1 MSYARI
7 TDFGCWLRQSKL
19 LKACQEKLKCQTILT
34 LVMRKDQ
41 SAHFKGLDLQVAEIK
56 DLKAV
61 YSLMY
66 YVALF
71 RA

>member
-1 MSYARI
+1 MLAAAIQAFKR
-7 TDFGCWLRQSKL
+7 L
-19 LKACQEKLKCQTILT
+19 EKLKCQTMGIDFSDEGW
-34 LVMRKDQ
+34 KDQ

-56 DLKAV
+56 DLKAARCN
-61 YSLMY
+61 Y

>member
-1 MSYARI
+1 MGI
-7 TDFGCWLRQSKL
+7 DFSEGW
-19 LKACQEKLKCQTILT
+19 
-34 LVMRKDQ
+34 KDQ

-61 YSLMY
+61 YSPCNY

>member
-1 MSYARI
+1 MGI
-7 TDFGCWLRQSKL
+7 DFSDEGW
-19 LKACQEKLKCQTILT
+19 
-34 LVMRKDQ
+34 KDQ

>member
-1 MSYARI
+1 
-7 TDFGCWLRQSKL
+7 
-19 LKACQEKLKCQTILT
+19 
-34 LVMRKDQ
+34 
-41 SAHFKGLDLQVAEIK
+41 LDLQVAEIK

-71 RA
+71 RAWLYATRKPYLSKIDC